1 MLAKLLYL
9 LLVELKRIRAS
20 LEKGGG
26 IGLSREDAASEADRE
41 LEP

>member
-20 LEKGGG
+20 LESGGG
-26 IGLSREDAASEADRE
+26 VGLSRDDAKAEADRE
-41 LEP
+41 LAP